1 MANTL
6 LTPTMVTRKAL
17 TILHQKLNFVGSIN
31 RAYDDS
37 FSNEGAKIGDTLKI
51 RLPNQYVVRSGA
63 VIQTQDTPETSV
75 SLAVQTQKGVDVNFS
90 SAELTLS
97 LDDFATRILNPA
109 MSVLA
114 ANIEAD
120 AMNMVK
126 DVYQLEA
133 GDGGGGTSPAAIAF
147 KGVMRAGKRLTDS
160 LSPLDDRSV
169 NLCTQDQVVLV
180 DALKGL
186 FQDSGSLSK
195 QYKEGVMGHTAGF
208 DFMANSLWPTF
219 ARGAEASYVCN
230 TSTTGIVSGSS
241 TITVSGGSGAGG
253 VGDVFTIVGVNSV
266 HPESK
271 ADTGNLQQFVVT
283 TAFLTGATSIIVSP
297 TPVTSGATQNIVI
310 NSAASGKALVF
321 FGTASTAF
329 PQSLAYHKNA
339 FTFATADLI
348 MPKGVDFAAR
358 EVLDGIS
365 MRIVRQYDIT
375 NDKLPCRIDVLY
387 GYKTIR
393 PQLACRIGT
402 A

>member
-1 MANTL
+1 MANTI
-6 LTPTMVTRKAL
+6 LTPTQVTRKAL
-17 TILHQKLNFVGSIN
+17 QILHQKLNFVGSIN

-37 FSNEGAKIGDTLKI
+37 YANDGARIGNSLKI
-51 RLPNQYVVRSGA
+51 RLPNQYTVRTGA
-63 VIQTQDTPETSV
+63 TIQTQDTPETSTTLTV
-75 SLAVQTQKGVDVNFS
+75 NTQAGVDVNFS
-90 SAELTLS
+90 SNELTLS
-97 LDDFATRILNPA
+97 LDDFSDRILAPA

-133 GDGGGGTSPAAIAF
+133 GDGGGGTSAAAIAF
-147 KGVMRAGKRLTDS
+147 KGVMRAGKRITDA
-160 LSPLDDRSV
+160 LGPLDDRTV
-169 NLCTQDQVVLV
+169 NLCTQDQVILV

-186 FQDSGSLSK
+186 FQDSTSLSK
-195 QYKEGVMGHTAGF
+195 QYREGVMGHTAGF
-208 DFMANSLWPTF
+208 DFMANSLWPSFT
-219 ARGAEASYVCN
+219 RGAENTSYVCN
-230 TSTTGIVSGSS
+230 TSTGIVSGSS
-241 TITVSGGSGAGG
+241 SITISAGSGAFN
-253 VGDVFTIVGVNSV
+253 VGDVFTIASVNSV

-283 TAFLTGATSIIVSP
+283 TAALTGATTVIVSP

-310 NSAASGKALVF
+310 NSAGASKALTF

-348 MPKGVDFAAR
+348 MPKGVDFASR
-358 EVLDGIS
+358 QVQDGIS

-375 NDKLPCRIDVLY
+375 NDKFPCRIDVLY
-387 GYKTIR
+387 GYKTLR
-393 PQLACRIGT
+393 PQLACRLGT